1 MSTPLF
7 FLRRAKRAKLA
18 GAPASRTSSRETDH
32 THLLSNFT
40 DLFLL
45 SSSLKPGKQVNIPS
59 NCKSEKARRVSEE
72 VLNCVNST
80 RKLHLFK
87 IVPPFHNVS
96 KLFQILVLGSFPTA
110 NEPRVNHVQP
120 SRLSTMRHCD
130 KMPDVCFFFP

>member
-1 MSTPLF
+1 MGLFLTALYTMSTPLF
-7 FLRRAKRAKLA
+7 FLLRAKRAKLA

-110 NEPRVNHVQP
+110 NEPCTRQP
-120 SRLSTMRHCD
+120 RTTFQAFYNAAL
-130 KMPDVCFFFP
+130 